1 MRTKRLVHAKELQ
14 TTVNCD
20 VSKSSSPWEIP
31 FYFGKM
37 PPTIVE
43 ACGKVAPF
51 LYGREGAEYNTKFF
65 HNVLQ
70 LNNSGL
76 WEKDLS
82 DVVCPHV
89 WLRA

>member
-1 MRTKRLVHAKELQ
+1 MSAMRTKRLVHAKELQ

-51 LYGREGAEYNTKFF
+51 LYGREGAEYNT
-65 HNVLQ
+65 
-70 LNNSGL
+70 GL